1 MIGAGMEHAGAITPG
16 NQPCHT
22 ATADID
28 KHEKKS
34 SEKGATMAENLEELE
49 RKIARTRSVT
59 EKIAML
65 NSLSRELYR
74 SNPRYAIELA
84 NRALGLATSAD
95 KRAMANTLSTLGA
108 CQLMLADY
116 PIALSHC
123 LAAYRIYQ
131 ELGDSDTE
139 VASLLMNIGYA
150 YMRQGKYVEALD
162 AFRKSLNIHGGEEE
176 KDRRA
181 KTLSDI
187 GDVYTEMGDFVTA
200 LDYLHQSLQLRQE
213 SGAMSGMGSLLN
225 SIANLY
231 FNTGDFD
238 KAYEFYT
245 KGLESF
251 RDANHTAMEAVVL
264 GNIGLIY
271 RVRGDYRTAIDYQ
284 QKSLEICR
292 AIGNKESEARAFVN
306 LGDIYEQIGEL
317 DTALEYLDQA
327 SELAE
332 AIGDRRAYAAA
343 LGTIGAIHLHKGEMK
358 ECVAVIEKA
367 LEVAERTGNRQIL
380 YELHQIAS
388 QAYEKEED
396 FANALAHYKIFTD
409 TKEEI
414 QGQAKQRKIDEMQMR
429 AEVERAEKER
439 EIIQL
444 KNLQLEM
451 EVEHKTR
458 ELAGSALH
466 IVQKN
471 EFLSRLTHSIELVIQ
486 APAHERE
493 SLLANLLRE
502 VEMSIGAAED
512 WEALENQ
519 FNQIHRD
526 FIKKLSLQYPAL
538 TPAELKVCSLI
549 KLNLSTKEIAR
560 LLCISNRSAENH
572 RYHIRQKL
580 ALPAD
585 INLTTFFASL

>member
-1 MIGAGMEHAGAITPG
+1 M
-16 NQPCHT
+16 
-22 ATADID
+22 AD
-28 KHEKKS
+28 
-34 SEKGATMAENLEELE
+34 NVEELE
-49 RKIARTRSVT
+49 RKIARTRGVSD
-59 EKIAML
+59 KIGLL

-84 NRALGLATSAD
+84 NRALELATAND
-95 KRAMANTLSTLGA
+95 KAAMAHTLSTLGA
-108 CQLMLADY
+108 CHLMLADY
-116 PIALSHC
+116 PVALSHC
-123 LAAYRIYQ
+123 LAAYRIFQ
-131 ELGDSDTE
+131 ELKDSDTE
-139 VASLLMNIGYA
+139 VASLLMSIGYA

-162 AFRKSLNIHGGEEE
+162 AFRKSLNIPGGNEEE
-176 KDRRA
+176 DRHA

-213 SGAMSGMGSLLN
+213 SGAMTGMGSLLN

-238 KAYEFYT
+238 KAYEFYAQ
-245 KGLESF
+245 GLGSF
-251 RDANHTAMEAVVL
+251 REANDAAMEAVVL

-271 RVRGDYRTAIDYQ
+271 RVRGDYTTAIDYQ
-284 QKSLEICR
+284 QQSLKICR
-292 AIGNKESEARAFVN
+292 DIGNKESETRAFVN

-317 DTALEYLDQA
+317 DTALDYLDQA
-327 SELAE
+327 STLAE

-343 LGTIGAIHLHKGEMK
+343 LGTIAAIHLHKGEVA
-358 ECVAVIEKA
+358 ECIEELEKA

-388 QAYEKEED
+388 QAYEQSD
-396 FANALAHYKIFTD
+396 DHANALKHYKIFTE

-439 EIIQL
+439 EIVQL
-444 KNLQLEM
+444 KNTQLEL

-471 EFLSRLTHSIELVIQ
+471 EFLSKLTRRIMQVQQ
-486 APAHERE
+486 APGESRE
-493 SLLANLLRE
+493 ELLGDLLRE
-502 VEMSIGAAED
+502 VEMSIGSPED

-519 FNQIHRD
+519 FNQIHHD
-526 FIKKLSLQYPAL
+526 FIKKLSGQYPGL

-580 ALPAD
+580 ELPAD
-585 INLTTFFASL
+585 VNLTTFFASI